1 MRKRKRFSG
10 VNESDLESDCW
21 WLRLVGANVK
31 ELRSHDLEGLLSRR
45 RQLLLLLLLLI
56 ILFIFPCSPLV
67 SRCFGIVCSYM
78 CVVYTGDSSLL
89 LSFFFSVFA
98 VFSCSFRVSALFP
111 RLYLAWPRGCL

>member
-45 RQLLLLLLLLI
+45 RQLLLLLLLLLLII
-56 ILFIFPCSPLV
+56 ILFIFPCSRF
-67 SRCFGIVCSYM
+67 SRVPFV
-78 CVVYTGDSSLL
+78 SLL
-89 LSFFFSVFA
+89 YF
-98 VFSCSFRVSALFP
+98 
-111 RLYLAWPRGCL
+111 LAFTLLGHEDVCK